1 MTKPPL
7 PGKAVESSAVMRASV
22 MLQIKGA
29 ALQSWRFRRF
39 ESLSLSHSL
48 ISSVNDEVEDDR
60 HSRTG
65 SKPTHHSQTDM
76 VSADVLYPSQS
87 PAKKQRLEGTPQ
99 HQSSSED
106 PRSKIEYYTY
116 DEDVEDDSDGMHEM
130 TDKEH
135 EEYERQIKE
144 SDGFDVMH
152 FPCSFGFGKIVPLF
166 SFALDEVVEDLKSY
180 SQLALKQYNKIENRK
195 LEFVKVVKANRQ
207 GVAGFLY
214 FITFDVKD
222 LDDIVG
228 CTMEFQ
234 AEVWDG
240 ISKTT
245 TELCR
250 PKPSRERPKCG
261 HGSITHWKMCVQN
274 RKLEFV
280 KVVKANR
287 QGVASFLYFITFD
300 VKDPDDIDG
309 CTMEFQ
315 AEVWD
320 GISKTTIE
328 LCRPK
333 PSRGK
338 QPTLFD
344 GIDQYALKC
353 L

>member
-1 MTKPPL
+1 MRSRRYGL
-7 PGKAVESSAVMRASV
+7 LSFALAVFLESQGFFSISKDGFGLAPIRILLSQ
-22 MLQIKGA
+22 LQT
-29 ALQSWRFRRF
+29 S
-39 ESLSLSHSL
+39 
-48 ISSVNDEVEDDR
+48 
-60 HSRTG
+60 
-65 SKPTHHSQTDM
+65 DM
-76 VSADVLYPSQS
+76 PSADVLYPSQS

-116 DEDVEDDSDGMHEM
+116 DEEVEDDSDGMHEM

-152 FPCSFGFGKIVPLF
+152 FPRSFGFGKIVPLF

-180 SQLALKQYNKIENRK
+180 SQLALKQYNKIENRN
-195 LEFVKVVKANRQ
+195 LELVKVVKANRQ

-222 LDDIVG
+222 PDDIDG
-228 CTMEFQ
+228 RTMEFQ
-234 AEVWDG
+234 AKVWDG
-240 ISKTT
+240 IS
-245 TELCR
+245 E
-250 PKPSRERPKCG
+250 
-261 HGSITHWKMCVQN
+261 
-274 RKLEFV
+274 
-280 KVVKANR
+280 
-287 QGVASFLYFITFD
+287 
-300 VKDPDDIDG
+300 
-309 CTMEFQ
+309 
-315 AEVWD
+315 
-320 GISKTTIE
+320 TTIE

>member
-1 MTKPPL
+1 M
-7 PGKAVESSAVMRASV
+7 
-22 MLQIKGA
+22 
-29 ALQSWRFRRF
+29 
-39 ESLSLSHSL
+39 
-48 ISSVNDEVEDDR
+48 D
-60 HSRTG
+60 
-65 SKPTHHSQTDM
+65 
-76 VSADVLYPSQS
+76 SADVLYPSQS

-152 FPCSFGFGKIVPLF
+152 FPRSFGFGKIVPLF

-195 LEFVKVVKANRQ
+195 LEFVKVVKGNRQ
-207 GVAGFLY
+207 GVAG
-214 FITFDVKD
+214 
-222 LDDIVG
+222 
-228 CTMEFQ
+228 
-234 AEVWDG
+234 
-240 ISKTT
+240 
-245 TELCR
+245 
-250 PKPSRERPKCG
+250 
-261 HGSITHWKMCVQN
+261 
-274 RKLEFV
+274 
-280 KVVKANR
+280 
-287 QGVASFLYFITFD
+287 FLYFITFD

-320 GISKTTIE
+320 GISKTTIV